1 MSDQTRGRRPR
12 HVRTEAGPQDV
23 VDLFAMNGEQRC
35 AGKVVLVTGAQRGI
49 GRAIALRF
57 AEAGADVAL
66 NYLDDSAATESA
78 AAQIAALGPRAM
90 TIAADVSKPAEAR
103 RLVAEAERAL
113 GPLDVLVNN
122 AAIFPRAPFL
132 ELTEDTW
139 DAVLDTNLKATFV
152 CAQEAARRMAAA
164 GRPGVIV
171 NLSSGA
177 PYRGSMRAT
186 AYMASKLGIVG
197 LTRGMARELAPLGIR
212 VNAIAPGVTNTAMP
226 RLGNT
231 EEALAALGRSNPSG
245 RLAEPEDI
253 ADVVV
258 FLATDDARHLVGQLI
273 HVNGGDYHG

>member
-1 MSDQTRGRRPR
+1 
-12 HVRTEAGPQDV
+12 V
-23 VDLFAMNGEQRC
+23 VDLFGVSSEPRC
-35 AGKVVLVTGAQRGI
+35 GGKVVLVTGAQRGI

-57 AEAGADVAL
+57 AAAGADVAV
-66 NYLDDSAATESA
+66 NYLDDRA
-78 AAQIAALGPRAM
+78 AAEAIAAEIAGMGRRAT
-90 TIAADVSKPAEAR
+90 TIGADVAKPAEAR
-103 RLVAEAERAL
+103 RLVADAERAL

-132 ELTEDTW
+132 DLAEDTW

-152 CAQEAARRMAAA
+152 CSQEAARRMVSA
-164 GRPGVIV
+164 GRPGVII

-212 VNAIAPGVTNTAMP
+212 VNAVAPGVTNTAMP

-231 EEALAALGRSNPSG
+231 EEALAALGRSNPTG

-258 FLATDDARHLVGQLI
+258 FLATDEARHLVGQLI

>member
-1 MSDQTRGRRPR
+1 MSDG
-12 HVRTEAGPQDV
+12 
-23 VDLFAMNGEQRC
+23 RC

-66 NYLDDSAATESA
+66 NYLDDKPAAEA
-78 AAQIAALGPRAM
+78 AAREITALGRRAVA
-90 TIAADVSKPAEAR
+90 IAADISRPEDAR
-103 RLVAEAERAL
+103 RLV
-113 GPLDVLVNN
+113 
-122 AAIFPRAPFL
+122 
-132 ELTEDTW
+132 
-139 DAVLDTNLKATFV
+139 
-152 CAQEAARRMAAA
+152 AA

-197 LTRGMARELAPLGIR
+197 LTRGMARELAPHGIR
-212 VNAIAPGVTNTAMP
+212 VNAVAPGITNTAMP
-226 RLGNT
+226 RLGNS
-231 EEALAALGRSNPSG
+231 EEALAALARSNPTG

-258 FLATDDARHLVGQLI
+258 FLATDAARHLVGQLV

>member
-1 MSDQTRGRRPR
+1 
-12 HVRTEAGPQDV
+12 
-23 VDLFAMNGEQRC
+23 MNSGQRC
-35 AGKVVLVTGAQRGI
+35 AGKIVLVTGAQRGI
-49 GRAIALRF
+49 GRAIAVRF

-66 NYLDDSAATESA
+66 NFLDDKAAAESA
-78 AAQIAALGPRAM
+78 AAEITALGRRAT
-90 TIAADVSKPAEAR
+90 TIAADISKPEEAR
-103 RLVAEAERAL
+103 RLVADAERAL
-113 GPLDVLVNN
+113 GPIDVLVNN
-122 AAIFPRAPFL
+122 AGIFPRASFL
-132 ELTEDTW
+132 DLTEDTW

-152 CAQEAARRMAAA
+152 CAQEAARRMVAA
-164 GRPGVIV
+164 GRPGAII

-197 LTRGMARELAPLGIR
+197 LTRGMARELAPHGIR
-212 VNAIAPGVTNTAMP
+212 VNAVAPGITNTAMP

-231 EEALAALGRSNPSG
+231 EEALAALGRSNPTG

>member
-1 MSDQTRGRRPR
+1 MAAVSD
-12 HVRTEAGPQDV
+12 D
-23 VDLFAMNGEQRC
+23 RC
-35 AGKVVLVTGAQRGI
+35 AGRIVLVTGAQRGI

-66 NYLDDSAATESA
+66 NYLDDEAATQA
-78 AAQIAALGPRAM
+78 TAAQITARGRRAVAL
-90 TIAADVSKPAEAR
+90 AADISKPAQAR
-103 RLVAEAERAL
+103 RLVADAERTL
-113 GPLDVLVNN
+113 GPVDVLVNN

-152 CAQEAARRMAAA
+152 CAQEAARRMVAG
-164 GRPGVIV
+164 GRPGAII

-197 LTRGMARELAPLGIR
+197 LTRGMARELAPHGIR
-212 VNAIAPGVTNTAMP
+212 VNAVAPGITNTAMP
-226 RLGNT
+226 RLGNS
-231 EEALAALGRSNPSG
+231 EEALAAFARANPTG

-258 FLATDDARHLVGQLI
+258 FLATDAARQIVGQLI

>member
-1 MSDQTRGRRPR
+1 MAAMSD
-12 HVRTEAGPQDV
+12 D
-23 VDLFAMNGEQRC
+23 RC
-35 AGKVVLVTGAQRGI
+35 AGRIVLVTGAQRGI
-49 GRAIALRF
+49 GRAIALRV

-66 NYLDDSAATESA
+66 NYLDDEGATQA
-78 AAQIAALGPRAM
+78 TAAQITARGRRAVAL
-90 TIAADVSKPAEAR
+90 AADISKPAQAR
-103 RLVAEAERAL
+103 RLVADAERML
-113 GPLDVLVNN
+113 GPVDVLVNN

-132 ELTEDTW
+132 ELTENTW

-152 CAQEAARRMAAA
+152 CAQEAARRMVAR
-164 GRPGVIV
+164 GRPGAII

-197 LTRGMARELAPLGIR
+197 LTRGMARELAPHGIR
-212 VNAIAPGVTNTAMP
+212 VNAVAPGITNTAMP

-231 EEALAALGRSNPSG
+231 EEALAALGRSNPTG

-253 ADVVV
+253 ADAVV
-258 FLATDDARHLVGQLI
+258 FLATDAARYIVGQLI